1 MFQKEISQVIGGEL
15 DRKVA
20 VSGMGED
27 EMKLRGGAGRW
38 CRVSMVKLHF
48 HSRSNGKI
56 LKYLKTGKIK
66 PGE

>member
-1 MFQKEISQVIGGEL
+1 MIGGEL

-20 VSGMGED
+20 ASGMGGD
-27 EMKLRGGAGRW
+27 EMRLRGGADRW
-38 CRVSMVKLHF
+38 CRVSMVNLHF

-56 LKYLKTGKIK
+56 LTYLKTGKIK